1 MENVI
6 QDNILLRVTI
16 NIWEVK
22 EQINNVFVILI
33 PYTGSHATVKI
44 WRLRVYER
52 KCMLMIGC
60 SCRIILSQKM
70 VCDNIHQIKCLFG

>member
-16 NIWEVK
+16 NIWEVE

-33 PYTGSHATVKI
+33 PYTGSHAIVKI
-44 WRLRVYER
+44 YRLHVYEST
-52 KCMLMIGC
+52 CMLMIGC

>member
-16 NIWEVK
+16 NIWEVE

-33 PYTGSHATVKI
+33 PDTD
-44 WRLRVYER
+44 
-52 KCMLMIGC
+52 
-60 SCRIILSQKM
+60 SQ
-70 VCDNIHQIKCLFG
+70 NI